1 MAAAEKFKTP
11 ENPAGIGGDLPS
23 TISQPIQEESEGEVS
38 YHAMSEFCTWKV
50 IQINTGILKLN
61 KC

>member
-1 MAAAEKFKTP
+1 MAAAEKFKAQ

-38 YHAMSEFCTWKV
+38 YVWILYMESYSDQYRNSEIK
-50 IQINTGILKLN
+50 
-61 KC
+61 